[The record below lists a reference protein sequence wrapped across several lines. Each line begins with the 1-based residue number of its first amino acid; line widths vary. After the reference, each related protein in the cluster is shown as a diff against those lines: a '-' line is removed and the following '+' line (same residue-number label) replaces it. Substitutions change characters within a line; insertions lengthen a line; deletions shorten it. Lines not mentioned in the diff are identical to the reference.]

1 MPPSKMKRPVLKYLV
16 LAALL
21 VEVGHYFTSAS
32 RNPYEGVEWVKDY
45 PGAGERYV
53 TFSPVLASDHRVTLG
68 PSIGADYGELYFKD
82 LNRDGIKEAIV
93 ESNPLFT
100 FEEFYPGRE
109 VLEYR
114 KRLGKRV
121 EFVRIERLSKN

>member
-1 MPPSKMKRPVLKYLV
+1 M
-16 LAALL
+16 ATLL
-21 VEVGHYFTSAS
+21 VVVSLYFTSAS

-45 PGAGERYV
+45 PGAGDRYV
-53 TFSPVLASDHRVTLG
+53 TFSPVLASDHRFALG
-68 PSIGADYGELYFKD
+68 PSIGADYGELYFRD

-93 ESNPLFT
+93 ESNPSFT
-100 FEEFYPGRE
+100 FEEFCPGRE

-114 KRLGKRV
+114 KRPGKRV